1 MSQVNQTEI
10 LLESGTNEL
19 EILEF
24 TIQKEIFGIN
34 VAKVREIM
42 KCCPVKP
49 MQNAH
54 PVIEGIFKPRE
65 DVITVIDLAKY
76 LELSESTDPKRDI
89 FIIANFNELNFAFHV
104 HEVVGID
111 RISWR
116 KIQKPDQIIYGG
128 NDGVATGIAEFD
140 GRLITILDFEKIV
153 AEIAPST
160 GIQMEDIDT
169 LGPRNRSDRK
179 ILIAEDSMLL
189 SKMIVEC
196 LHRAGYGSTVKVDN
210 GQEAWDYLCEAKE
223 CGDPINDHV
232 DLVVTDI
239 EMPQMDGHRLTK
251 LIKEDS
257 VLQKLPV
264 ILFSSLINEEMRIK
278 GSKLGADAQI
288 TKPEIANLVS
298 LIDRL
303 LETNQSAALPIQDEE

>member
-54 PVIEGIFKPRE
+54 PVIEGIFKPR
-65 DVITVIDLAKY
+65 DAVITVIDLAKY
-76 LELSESTDPKRDI
+76 LELEESSDPKRDI

-116 KIQKPDQIIYGG
+116 KIEKPDQIIYGG
-128 NDGVATGIAEFD
+128 DDGVATGIAEFD

-153 AEIAPST
+153 AEIAPTTS
-160 GIQMEDIDT
+160 IQMEDIET
-169 LGPRNRSDRK
+169 LGPRARSDKK

-196 LHRAGYGSTVKVDN
+196 LHRAGYENTVKLDN
-210 GQEAWDYLCEAKE
+210 GQEAWDFLCEAKVS
-223 CGDPINDHV
+223 GDPIEEHV
-232 DLVVTDI
+232 SLVVTDI

-257 VLQKLPV
+257 VLQQLPV
-264 ILFSSLINEEMRIK
+264 VLFSSLINEEMRIK
-278 GSKLGADAQI
+278 GTKLGADAQI

-298 LIDRL
+298 IIDRL
-303 LETNQSAALPIQDEE
+303 TNTEQPAALPSQEE